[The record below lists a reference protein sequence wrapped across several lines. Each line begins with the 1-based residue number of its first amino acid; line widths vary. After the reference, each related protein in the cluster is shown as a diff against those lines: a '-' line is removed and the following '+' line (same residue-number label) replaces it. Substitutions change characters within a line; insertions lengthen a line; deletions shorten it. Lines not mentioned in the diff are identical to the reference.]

1 MLLVWI
7 ILMVA
12 DWRYLP
18 TCQVS
23 WCAIVLDQSFLAGR
37 EKQGIMAWE
46 QNSPMKLFTNTLKL
60 SEAIASYL

>member
-1 MLLVWI
+1 
-7 ILMVA
+7 MVA

-18 TCQVS
+18 ACQVS
-23 WCAIVLDQSFLAGR
+23 WCAIVLGRCFLAGE
-37 EKQGIMAWE
+37 EKQGIMVRE